1 MGNVTA
7 ATIHGQLQE
16 FPTMENCGKERRY
29 MLRKN
34 NSFAAQKV
42 NRTFYN
48 QIPSLLS
55 AILSDHH
62 RVTRGERERKKE
74 KRAEIKTNI
83 IRII

>member
-55 AILSDHH
+55 VALFDY
-62 RVTRGERERKKE
+62 RVT
-74 KRAEIKTNI
+74 T
-83 IRII
+83 